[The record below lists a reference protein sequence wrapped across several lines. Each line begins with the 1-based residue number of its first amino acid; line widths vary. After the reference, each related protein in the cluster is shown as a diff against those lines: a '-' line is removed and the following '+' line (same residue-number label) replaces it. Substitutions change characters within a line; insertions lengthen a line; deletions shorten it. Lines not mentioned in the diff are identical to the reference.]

1 MAVAIDDTPDVAFER
16 LYERH
21 VTDVY
26 RYVLAVLR
34 NPADAE
40 DVTQTT
46 FMNAYRAMKRGER
59 PEKPQNWLIT
69 IAHNACRTRYIR
81 ASRRPQEVPLEVGT
95 NDVAVPETEKPN
107 VRAVLQALSELPF
120 NQRSALVMRELE
132 GRSYDEIAT
141 ALGVTVPA
149 VEMLIFRARRSLR
162 LQRGSLKGIIGLV
175 PLPASLATFGG
186 GAAVVGGTALGL
198 AGLGKIA
205 AVIAALAVGGAV
217 GYEAA
222 GVKLPHREAQ
232 VVRAVPVADDV
243 VANAAVA
250 RSRPLVSKPA
260 AQHPVATRPARTKV
274 RTASPPRTTRPRP
287 QPRPT
292 APTAASGSAGDPA
305 SAQAGGKANA
315 QPRPAAA
322 PTNAA
327 APKIQVQL
335 RPATTAGGAV
345 KQTVQKT
352 VTQTVDQVHHTVG
365 QATHAVGQATHV
377 VGQATDAVSQAT
389 HVVQTVVDQVTSVPS
404 KVTPALP
411 PAPVVVQTPPA
422 VTVPAVTVPAV
433 TVPTVVPD
441 PVGTAPVPAPAPPAD
456 PPAPPVQVSVPAVT
470 TPTATLPVPKLP

>member
-1 MAVAIDDTPDVAFER
+1 MAIAVDDTPDVAFER

-95 NDVAVPETEKPN
+95 DDVAVPETEKPN

-162 LQRGSLKGIIGLV
+162 LQRGSLKGIIGFV
-175 PLPASLATFGG
+175 PLPASLATFGS
-186 GAAVVGGTALGL
+186 GAATVGGTALGL

-205 AVIAALAVGGAV
+205 AVVAALAVGGAV

-222 GVKLPHREAQ
+222 GVKLPHRQAEA
-232 VVRAVPVADDV
+232 VRAVAVADDV
-243 VANAAVA
+243 ASAAIARPRPAAVPRA
-250 RSRPLVSKPA
+250 GTPHAL
-260 AQHPVATRPARTKV
+260 ATRPARTSV
-274 RTASPPRTTRPRP
+274 HVAHPPKTTRPR
-287 QPRPT
+287 QT
-292 APTAASGSAGDPA
+292 A
-305 SAQAGGKANA
+305 
-315 QPRPAAA
+315 PAAA
-322 PTNAA
+322 PAAAAA
-327 APKIQVQL
+327 APAAT
-335 RPATTAGGAV
+335 PASAHPRNAPAAAASTPASNGSTAHLGSVSTTVAAA
-345 KQTVQKT
+345 KQTVQET
-352 VTQTVDQVHHTVG
+352 VTHTVG
-365 QATHAVGQATHV
+365 QVNQTVGQT
-377 VGQATDAVSQAT
+377 S
-389 HVVQTVVDQVTSVPS
+389 HVVQTAVDEVTSLPS
-404 KVTPALP
+404 KVTSALP
-411 PAPVVVQTPPA
+411 PVPVPVPRPPA

-433 TVPTVVPD
+433 TVPPVTLPAVVPD
-441 PVGTAPVPAPAPPAD
+441 PVATAPAPGPSIAP
-456 PPAPPVQVSVPAVT
+456 PPATVPAVT
-470 TPTATLPVPKLP
+470 VPAVSTPTTTLPVPKLP